1 MKRWLVIAGV
11 VAARSA
17 QMEQMQ
23 SRAVRCDL
31 ANARAPAAAVGGA
44 TDVVA
49 GATFADRDPD
59 RHIRF
64 RILRDTSRF

>member
-1 MKRWLVIAGV
+1 
-11 VAARSA
+11 
-17 QMEQMQ
+17 MEQMQ
-23 SRAVRCDL
+23 GRAVRCDL

-44 TDVVA
+44 THVVA

-64 RILRDTSRF
+64 QILRDTSRF